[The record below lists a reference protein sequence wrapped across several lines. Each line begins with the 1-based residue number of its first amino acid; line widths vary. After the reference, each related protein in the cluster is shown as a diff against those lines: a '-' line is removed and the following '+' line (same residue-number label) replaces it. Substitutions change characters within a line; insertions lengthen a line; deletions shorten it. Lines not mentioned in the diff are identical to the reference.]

1 MSLEAPIPGEVSPAE
16 IATAAPSPRRP
27 SLWRHRDF
35 VKLWSAQTVSQFG
48 DEITQ
53 LALPLVAIITLGA
66 SPLEIG
72 ILGTFQFLPFILLTI
87 PAGVWVDRMRRRP
100 ILIGADIARAVLLL
114 SIPLAFAGGWLSM
127 IQLYVVAFA
136 VGCMEV
142 FFDVAYQSYLPSV
155 VERDQL
161 VEGNAKLEM
170 SVAASSV
177 VGPGIAGFL
186 VELVR
191 APFAIAFDALSYA
204 GAVVLLVLIRRPE
217 TGPEPHDPAAG
228 ARPSMRT
235 EAAQGLRYVLGHRY
249 LRAIAACT
257 GTLNLFGNIGGVVLL
272 IYIVN
277 ELGVNAGTIGL
288 IFGIANIGV
297 LIGAVSGER
306 LARRFGIGPVITW
319 SAFVSAF
326 ALLPVYLAPH
336 DNPIPWL
343 IASGIIAASTGV
355 IYNINQVS
363 LRQAITPE
371 RMQGR
376 MNATM
381 RFVVW
386 GTIPIGAMVGG
397 ALGTVI
403 GLQSTILVGVIGSF
417 LGFLPVFFSQVRTLQ
432 RIPDPEP
439 G

>member
-1 MSLEAPIPGEVSPAE
+1 MSLETPNPGEVSPAE
-16 IATAAPSPRRP
+16 MANVATRRP

-53 LALPLVAIITLGA
+53 LALPLVAILTLGA
-66 SPLEIG
+66 GPLEIG

-87 PAGVWVDRMRRRP
+87 PAGVWVDRMHRRP
-100 ILIGADIARAVLLL
+100 ILIAADVGRALLLL
-114 SIPLAFAGGWLSM
+114 SIPAAYAGGWLSM
-127 IQLYVVAFA
+127 PQLYAVGFA

-155 VERDQL
+155 VEREQL

-204 GAVVLLVLIRRPE
+204 GAVLLLLLIRRPE
-217 TGPEPHDPAAG
+217 AGPEPHDPATG
-228 ARPSMRT
+228 TRPSMRS
-235 EAAQGLRYVLGHRY
+235 EAAQGLRYVLGHRH

-297 LIGAVSGER
+297 LLGALSGER

-326 ALLPVYLAPH
+326 ALLPVVLAPR

-343 IASGIIAASTGV
+343 IGSGMIAASTGV

-381 RFVVW
+381 RFIVW
-386 GTIPIGAMVGG
+386 GTIPIGSLIGG
-397 ALGTVI
+397 GLGAII
-403 GLQSTILVGVIGSF
+403 GLQATILVGVIGSF
-417 LGFLPVFFSQVRTLQ
+417 LGFLPVFLSQVRTLQ